1 MTMKIGVIGAGRLG
15 ICFALLCEKAG
26 YEVLVS
32 DIRSD
37 YVADL
42 NNKKIKTNEPEVEY
56 LLGQS
61 KNLKATNDNREVIRE
76 CGLIY
81 TLVPTPSCEDG
92 AYDVTA
98 VDRVVDDIVEEM
110 KIANEIKNFV
120 VGCTVNPGDCDK
132 FAEKLPDSV
141 NIFYNPEFIAQ
152 GSIVNDLQ
160 NADMVLLG
168 HSNNRD
174 LDSVIKD
181 IQILYKKIQTTRAI
195 VCSMSLKAAEIT
207 KIAVNC
213 FLTTK
218 ISYANMLGDV
228 LHRAGCGSEV
238 TTVLGAIGTDERIGR
253 KYLNWGVGYG
263 GPCLPRDNRAFG
275 SFLEKLGGFH
285 PRNNLGYVTDGI
297 NGDHGRFL
305 VDYWEEM
312 NTSNTPFYFDYISYK
327 KGTDILTESQ
337 QFRLCTDLLEKG
349 HRVYIHDDKQVTNQ
363 VYDQMVYQY
372 GDRVRF
378 VDNKDNITE
387 PIFVV
392 NL

>member
-1 MTMKIGVIGAGRLG
+1 MKIGVIGAGRLG
-15 ICFALLCEKAG
+15 ICFALLCEQAG
-26 YEVLVS
+26 YDVLVS

-42 NNKKIKTNEPEVEY
+42 NRKKIKTNEPEVEY

-61 KNLKATNDNREVIRE
+61 KNLRATHDNREVIRE
-76 CGLIY
+76 CDLIY
-81 TLVPTPSCEDG
+81 TLVPTPSLEDG
-92 AYDVTA
+92 SYDVSA
-98 VDRVVDDIVEEM
+98 VWQVVENIKEEM
-110 KIANEIKNFV
+110 TSVANDVKNFV
-120 VGCTVNPGDCDK
+120 VGCTTNPGDCDEFK
-132 FAEKLPDSV
+132 KELPDSV
-141 NIFYNPEFIAQ
+141 NVFYNPEFIAQ
-152 GSIVNDLQ
+152 GSIIHDLQ
-160 NADMVLLG
+160 HADMVLLG
-168 HSNNRD
+168 HSHRSD
-174 LDSVIKD
+174 LDHVIND
-181 IQILYKKIQTTRAI
+181 IQSLYKKIQVTRAI

-218 ISYANMLGDV
+218 ISYANMLGDT

-263 GPCLPRDNRAFG
+263 GPCLPRDNRAFAA
-275 SFLEKLGGFH
+275 FAEKLGMKH
-285 PRNNLGYVTDGI
+285 NLGFVTDGV
-297 NGDHGRFL
+297 NQEHGEYL
-305 VDYWEEM
+305 VQYWEEM
-312 NTSNTPFYFDYISYK
+312 NSDTRPFYFDYVSYK

-337 QFRLCTDLLEKG
+337 QFRLCTDLLDRG
-349 HRVYIHDDKQVTNQ
+349 HRVYIHDDRKVTDQ
-363 VYDQMVYQY
+363 IYDRMVYKY

-387 PIFVV
+387 PIFIV

>member
-15 ICFALLCEKAG
+15 ICFALLCEQAG

-32 DIRSD
+32 DIRSG
-37 YVADL
+37 YVDDL
-42 NNKKIKTNEPEVEY
+42 NERKIKTNEPEVEY

-61 KNLKATNDNREVIRE
+61 KNLRATHDNREVIRE
-76 CGLIY
+76 CDLIY
-81 TLVPTPSCEDG
+81 TLVPTPSCRDG
-92 AYDVTA
+92 SYDVTA
-98 VDRVVDDIVEEM
+98 VDKVVDNIVEEM
-110 KIANEIKNFV
+110 SSVANNVKNFV

-132 FAEKLPDSV
+132 FAEKLPESV

-152 GSIVNDLQ
+152 GSIINDLQ

-168 HSNNRD
+168 HPNNRD

-181 IQILYKKIQTTRAI
+181 IQTLYKKIQTTRAI

-218 ISYANMLGDV
+218 ISYANMLGDA

-253 KYLNWGVGYG
+253 KYLTWGVGYG

-275 SFLEKLGGFH
+275 RYLQSLEMKH
-285 PRNNLGYVTDGI
+285 NLGMVSDQI
-297 NGDHGRFL
+297 NHQHGEYL
-305 VDYWEEM
+305 VEYWEEH
-312 NTSNTPFYFDYISYK
+312 NTNNVPFYFDHVSYK
-327 KGTDILTESQ
+327 KGTDIITESQ
-337 QFRLCTDLLEKG
+337 QLRLCTDLLNKG
-349 HRVYIHDDKQVTNQ
+349 HRVYIHDDKKVTDQ
-363 VYDQMVYQY
+363 IYDQMVYEY

-378 VDNKDNITE
+378 VDSKENITE
-387 PIFVV
+387 PIFIV

>member
-1 MTMKIGVIGAGRLG
+1 MKIGVIGAGRLG

-110 KIANEIKNFV
+110 KIANDIKNFV

-168 HSNNRD
+168 HSHSKD

-181 IQILYKKIQTTRAI
+181 IQTLYKKIQTTRAI

-285 PRNNLGYVTDGI
+285 PRHNLGYVTDGI

-305 VDYWEEM
+305 VEYWEEM

>member
-1 MTMKIGVIGAGRLG
+1 MKIGVIGAGRLG
-15 ICFALLCEKAG
+15 ICFALLCEQAG
-26 YEVLVS
+26 YDVLVS

-42 NNKKIKTNEPEVEY
+42 NKKKIKTNEPEVEY

-61 KNLKATNDNREVIRE
+61 NNLRATHDNREVIRE
-76 CGLIY
+76 CDLIY
-81 TLVPTPSCEDG
+81 TLVPTPSLEDG
-92 AYDVTA
+92 SYDVSA
-98 VDRVVDDIVEEM
+98 VWQVVENIKEEM
-110 KIANEIKNFV
+110 TSVANDVKNFV
-120 VGCTVNPGDCDK
+120 VGCTTNPGDCDEFK
-132 FAEKLPDSV
+132 KELPDSV
-141 NIFYNPEFIAQ
+141 NVFYNPEFIAQ
-152 GSIVNDLQ
+152 GSIIHDLQ
-160 NADMVLLG
+160 HADMVLLG
-168 HSNNRD
+168 HSHRSD
-174 LDSVIKD
+174 LDYVIND
-181 IQILYKKIQTTRAI
+181 IQSLYKKIQVTRAI

-218 ISYANMLGDV
+218 ISYANMLGDT

-263 GPCLPRDNRAFG
+263 GPCLPRDNRAFAA
-275 SFLEKLGGFH
+275 FAEKLGMKY
-285 PRNNLGYVTDGI
+285 NLGFVSDGV
-297 NGDHGRFL
+297 NQEHGEYL
-305 VDYWEEM
+305 VQYWEEM
-312 NTSNTPFYFDYISYK
+312 NSDTRPFYFDYVSYK

-337 QFRLCTDLLEKG
+337 QFRLCTDLLDRG
-349 HRVYIHDDKQVTNQ
+349 HRVYIHDDRKVTDQ
-363 VYDQMVYQY
+363 IYDRMVYKY

-387 PIFVV
+387 PIFIV

>member
-1 MTMKIGVIGAGRLG
+1 MKIGVIGAGRLG
-15 ICFALLCEKAG
+15 ICFALLCEQAG
-26 YEVLVS
+26 YDVLVS

-42 NNKKIKTNEPEVEY
+42 NRKKIKTNEPEVEY

-61 KNLKATNDNREVIRE
+61 NNLRATHDNREVIRE
-76 CGLIY
+76 CDLIY
-81 TLVPTPSCEDG
+81 TLVPTPSLDDG
-92 AYDVTA
+92 SYDISA
-98 VDRVVDDIVEEM
+98 VWQVVENIKEEM
-110 KIANEIKNFV
+110 TSVANDVKNFV
-120 VGCTVNPGDCDK
+120 VGCTTNPGDCDEFK
-132 FAEKLPDSV
+132 KELPDSV
-141 NIFYNPEFIAQ
+141 NVFYNPEFIAQ
-152 GSIVNDLQ
+152 GSIIHDLQ
-160 NADMVLLG
+160 HADMVLLG
-168 HSNNRD
+168 HSHRND
-174 LDSVIKD
+174 LDHVIND
-181 IQILYKKIQTTRAI
+181 IQSLYKKIQVTRAI

-218 ISYANMLGDV
+218 ISYANMLGDT

-285 PRNNLGYVTDGI
+285 PRHNLGYVTDGI

-305 VDYWEEM
+305 VEYWEEM

-378 VDNKDNITE
+378 VDSKENITE